1 MAGRYDDLSQE
12 MWGNADRNMPA
23 DYLKSVMAQ
32 INAIQ
37 PARKPVHNPDNFWER
52 VKIVDYAKEYGTLHP
67 REGQPTEENPFIFK
81 MTEWYK
87 EGLRRADEIPYFPY
101 RLA

>member
-12 MWGNADRNMPA
+12 MWSSADSNMPA

-37 PARKPVHNPDNFWER
+37 PARKFIHNPDNIWER
-52 VKIVDYAKEYGTLHP
+52 AKIADCARDYGALHP
-67 REGQPTEENPFIFK
+67 REGQPVEENPFIFK
-81 MTEWYK
+81 MTEWYL
-87 EGLRRADEIPYFPY
+87 EGLRRANEIPYFPY
-101 RLA
+101 RLK